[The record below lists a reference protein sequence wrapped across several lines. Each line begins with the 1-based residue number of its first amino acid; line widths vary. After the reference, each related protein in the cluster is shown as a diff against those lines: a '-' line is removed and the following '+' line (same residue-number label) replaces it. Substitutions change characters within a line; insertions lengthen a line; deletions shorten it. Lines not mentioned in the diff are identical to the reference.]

1 MTAGRGQNRCLFF
14 LYSVY
19 SSYTPPEMAVRLS
32 KATGT
37 TSESWLLQQ
46 VQYDLW
52 HAEQQR
58 KHMDVEKL
66 KAA

>member
-1 MTAGRGQNRCLFF
+1 
-14 LYSVY
+14 
-19 SSYTPPEMAVRLS
+19 MAVRLS